1 MSNKISTNVLE
12 DSEKQENGQ
21 LLNNNIW
28 YLFENT
34 KKDINSILS
43 AEKQKDIEIE
53 IKILEINKDEIIKK
67 LEELWAELKFSGIIS
82 DVHFKFEDTKWAKL
96 RIRKKQKDWKKPKF
110 SYTIKRKLKSENGAK
125 ISDEIKWKIE
135 NMDEFLS
142 IINTN
147 WWLKQILEKDNNLD
161 SLNQKWMWDILDKE
175 LIYDKRKEKHRTS
188 YVFEDV
194 RFDIDEYD
202 WIPVF
207 MEIEANSTDK
217 INDYIKI
224 LWLENYKTSDVGSK
238 WLFKIYGKKF
248 D

>member
-67 LEELWAELKFSGIIS
+67 LEELWAELRFSGIIS

-135 NMDEFLS
+135 NMDEFFVDLEKFG
-142 IINTN
+142 
-147 WWLKQILEKDNNLD
+147 LKYILEKDWNID
-161 SLNQKWMWDILDKE
+161 SIKEKWLQEILDKKI
-175 LIYDKRKEKHRTS
+175 IYDRKKEKHRTS
-188 YVFEDV
+188 YVFEDA

>member
-12 DSEKQENGQ
+12 DSEKQKNGQ
-21 LLNNNIW
+21 LLNNNVW

-135 NMDEFLS
+135 NMDEFFVDLEKFG
-142 IINTN
+142 
-147 WWLKQILEKDNNLD
+147 LKYILEKDWNID
-161 SLNQKWMWDILDKE
+161 SIKEKWLQEILDKKI
-175 LIYDKRKEKHRTS
+175 IYDRKKEKHRTS
-188 YVFEDV
+188 YIFEDV

-217 INDYIKI
+217 INDYIKV

-238 WLFKIYGKKF
+238 WLFKMYGKKF